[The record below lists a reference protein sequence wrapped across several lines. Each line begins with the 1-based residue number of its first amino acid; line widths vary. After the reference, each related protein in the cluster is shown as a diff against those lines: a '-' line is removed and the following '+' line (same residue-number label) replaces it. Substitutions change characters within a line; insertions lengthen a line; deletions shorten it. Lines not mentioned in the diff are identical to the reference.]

1 MSPLYLFAAELP
13 SWVIWAMPTI
23 AVGSVGL
30 GVVVGR
36 RLYGARP
43 AAPTEFP
50 PPPEDQAEDEDD
62 ARWVE
67 RRLSPRHKVRQVKV
81 LLSDAAAQTPPFEGW
96 LLNRSLGGLGLSV
109 SRSVDAGTILSV
121 RQAVGNEVTPWVRVE
136 VRYCRMERGRWTLG
150 CKFVDH
156 LPSNSLVVG

>member
-13 SWVIWAMPTI
+13 SWVMWTLPTI
-23 AVGSVGL
+23 AVVSLGL

-36 RLYGARP
+36 RLYGPRP
-43 AAPTEFP
+43 AAPTETP
-50 PPPEDQAEDEDD
+50 PSVQESADEGDGE
-62 ARWVE
+62 WVE
-67 RRLSPRHKVRQVKV
+67 RRSSPRHKVRQVKV
-81 LLSDAAAQTPPFEGW
+81 LLSDVNAQAPPFEGW

-109 SRSVDAGTILSV
+109 PRSVESGTVLSV
-121 RQAVGNEVTPWVRVE
+121 RQALGSEVTPWVRVE

-156 LPSNSLVVG
+156 LPSNTLVFG